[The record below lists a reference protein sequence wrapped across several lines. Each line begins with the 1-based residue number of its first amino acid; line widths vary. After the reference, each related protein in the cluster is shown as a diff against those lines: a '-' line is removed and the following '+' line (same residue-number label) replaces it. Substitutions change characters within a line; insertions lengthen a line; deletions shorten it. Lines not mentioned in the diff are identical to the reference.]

1 MNILFTESSPNIGGQ
16 ELQAVAQMKALKKMG
31 HSVLLVCR
39 ENSKIAFEA
48 SKFGIDITFALFRN
62 SLHIPTIWRLLGIVH
77 SFQPDAIVC
86 HSGHDSN
93 IVGLVR
99 FFTWKHPFRII
110 RQKTYLTRKTKF
122 FSINHFCDE
131 VIVPGTNMKTH
142 LEQEG
147 CRTRVTVVPPGFD
160 FQELYVDSRNSL
172 PPSVLSWLASRRGCP
187 VIAQVGMLRP
197 EKGHEFMLNLL
208 FHLKM
213 NGRQFCWLIVGSG
226 SPELREHL
234 QYQIDSMGMHDD
246 VFIADNVFPA
256 APVYRVASLVVLPS
270 ENESFGMVLAEASA
284 FSVPVVATQIGGIPE
299 VIQNNQ
305 TGTLLPA
312 GNKHAWMCAL
322 NDFFNDPGRF
332 YQMARL
338 AKQDIEERFDINKTV
353 LKILIL
359 AKHK

>member
-1 MNILFTESSPNIGGQ
+1 
-16 ELQAVAQMKALKKMG
+16 
-31 HSVLLVCR
+31 
-39 ENSKIAFEA
+39 
-48 SKFGIDITFALFRN
+48 
-62 SLHIPTIWRLLGIVH
+62 
-77 SFQPDAIVC
+77 
-86 HSGHDSN
+86 
-93 IVGLVR
+93 
-99 FFTWKHPFRII
+99 
-110 RQKTYLTRKTKF
+110 TRKTKF

-131 VIVPGTNMKTH
+131 VIVPGTSMKTH

-353 LKILIL
+353 LKILTL

>member
-1 MNILFTESSPNIGGQ
+1 
-16 ELQAVAQMKALKKMG
+16 
-31 HSVLLVCR
+31 
-39 ENSKIAFEA
+39 
-48 SKFGIDITFALFRN
+48 
-62 SLHIPTIWRLLGIVH
+62 
-77 SFQPDAIVC
+77 
-86 HSGHDSN
+86 
-93 IVGLVR
+93 
-99 FFTWKHPFRII
+99 
-110 RQKTYLTRKTKF
+110 
-122 FSINHFCDE
+122 
-131 VIVPGTNMKTH
+131 
-142 LEQEG
+142 
-147 CRTRVTVVPPGFD
+147 
-160 FQELYVDSRNSL
+160 
-172 PPSVLSWLASRRGCP
+172 
-187 VIAQVGMLRP
+187 
-197 EKGHEFMLNLL
+197 GHEFMLNLL

-284 FSVPVVATQIGGIPE
+284 FSVPVLASQIGGIPD

-332 YQMARL
+332 YQMARQ
-338 AKQDIEERFDINKTV
+338 AKQDIEERFDINKTA
-353 LKILIL
+353 LKILTL